1 MTAIAPNSTIK
12 LGQSPLR
19 YGSEDTMFWNN
30 KTEQMNGIFSE
41 VVITFPRCTY
51 QRDRRGYVRV
61 EGNAE
66 AYDYCNYMAF
76 QNTNY
81 VIDPSKWFYC
91 FVLDIEYINNETMEI
106 HYEIDYLQTYYFDYA
121 DNSCFVERCH
131 SLTDNIGDNIL
142 PEGLDTGEYV
152 YNDNNTIADLTQTDV
167 IVLDADD
174 DSSLSP
180 LGDVLEN
187 TFVGMRISGYQCDFA
202 HRARLRQLIEDDT
215 TTQAIKLIY
224 IVPRFLRYFYGISDN
239 AIEYSVTE
247 KPNVVKF
254 IDMPGIQDNYT
265 LDNYTPKNKKLY
277 TYPFCFYEVTDGN
290 GNTMN
295 MRYEFMTNP
304 LSPRIGAY
312 VTISPPA
319 TIVFK
324 PINYK
329 NTGYVEQTLT
339 ITGFPMCAWTY
350 DAFDAWLSRSLT
362 PQLIKTGATALG
374 MGVGFGMG
382 YSHLYNH
389 LINNAPFVPITPAT
403 PGSFMDN
410 PALRGRDLTQ
420 AANFKSNAQ
429 KGAAVAAGYAI
440 GDMLSN
446 GYSAAISGGLSQ
458 GNYTNNGSLIPVGIS
473 RIMGTRVSVSKDYA
487 KAIDDYF
494 TAYGY
499 AYKKFMPI
507 GESHRK
513 RRSRFTYIKTVD
525 ANITGELPQDARVAI
540 AARYDNGVRF
550 WADHLHMYDYSL
562 DNTVLS

>member
-12 LGQSPLR
+12 IGQCALQ
-19 YGSEDTMFWNN
+19 YGSEDTFYWASKADQISN
-30 KTEQMNGIFSE
+30 IFSS
-41 VVITFPRCTY
+41 IDATFNQCTY
-51 QRDRRGYVRV
+51 QRDRRNYVRV
-61 EGNAE
+61 QGNAE
-66 AYDYCNYMAF
+66 AFDYCNYMAF

-91 FVLDIEYINNETMEI
+91 FILDIEYINNETMEI
-106 HYEIDYLQTYYFDYA
+106 HYEIDYIQTYYFDYS

-174 DSSLSP
+174 NATARP

-187 TFVGMRISGYQCDFA
+187 TFVGMHISGYQCDFA
-202 HRARLRQLIEDDT
+202 HITRLRQVIDDDT
-215 TTQAIKLIY
+215 STQAIKLIY

-239 AIEYSVTE
+239 AVEYSITN
-247 KPNVVKF
+247 KSNVVKF

-265 LDNYTPKNKKLY
+265 IDNYTPKNKKLY

-290 GNTMN
+290 GNTIN

-362 PQLIKTGATALG
+362 PQLIKTAATALG
-374 MGVGFGMG
+374 AAVGYGLG
-382 YSHLYNH
+382 SKAL
-389 LINNAPFVPITPAT
+389 LDNAPMVPITPD
-403 PGSFMDN
+403 PQGIKG
-410 PALRGRDLTQ
+410 PDLTSFD
-420 AANFKSNAQ
+420 NFKSRTAQ
-429 KGAAVAAGYAI
+429 TATTAGAYQVGSLLA
-440 GDMLSN
+440 D
-446 GYSAAISGGLSQ
+446 GYSAAISGGITH

-473 RIMGTRVSVSKDYA
+473 RIMGTRVSVSAEYA
-487 KAIDDYF
+487 KSIDDFF

-499 AYKKFMPI
+499 AYRRLIPI
-507 GESHRK
+507 GEPHRK
-513 RRSRFTYIKTVD
+513 RRSRFTYIKTIG
-525 ANITGELPQDARVAI
+525 AIITGQLPQDAMLAI
-540 AARYDNGVRF
+540 ASRYNRGVRF
-550 WADHLHMYDYSL
+550 WADHSHMYDYSL
-562 DNTVLS
+562 DNAVLS